1 MESLHKQEKVLQ
13 NFEFDGASA
22 QLVEWTETLW
32 CGKVKYAPN
41 YTGEPDV
48 EKLMEEFVALGEAE
62 LSPLDPEE
70 GWDVCLSINYLS
82 DQRPSG
88 VFFGFQVE
96 SRRQPEGFDQLWLP
110 GGRFLRVEINEA
122 TARALDSEPWTGG
135 GAPLPVGQRQPGAP
149 AGLPGAGQRPAHC
162 GVLPPQPRREH
173 RGLLALCAGGRLG
186 RERRSRFG
194 QTTGPT
200 GCGPFR
206 RCGADGRRP
215 AGRQTRKT
223 AKAAPPMEPRKKCGE
238 IPRKG

>member
-1 MESLHKQEKVLQ
+1 MESLHKPEKVLQ

-135 GAPLPVGQRQPGAP
+135 V
-149 AGLPGAGQRPAHC
+149 
-162 GVLPPQPRREH
+162 PPYQWVSDSLGP
-173 RGLLALCAGGRLG
+173 RLG
-186 RERRSRFG
+186 FQVRDNALPIVEYYRHNPDGSIA
-194 QTTGPT
+194 
-200 GCGPFR
+200 GCWLYVPV
-206 RCGADGRRP
+206 
-215 AGRQTRKT
+215 AG
-223 AKAAPPMEPRKKCGE
+223 
-238 IPRKG
+238 